1 MSLKIKLCLAGR
13 SEKKSVHINLVT
25 SCAHKFGFCMICEL
39 NESQTSFTT
48 TPILEAIDF
57 TKATLQGSEILIVSL

>member
-1 MSLKIKLCLAGR
+1 
-13 SEKKSVHINLVT
+13 
-25 SCAHKFGFCMICEL
+25 MICEL

-48 TPILEAIDF
+48 TPILEASDF